1 MILGPS
7 GSGKS
12 TFLTIAGGLQTPT
25 SGKVLIDGIDIE
37 KLSSKKRDE
46 LRLQKIGFILQSYNL
61 LPYLNVAD
69 QFKLVDRIKKS
80 GNVSSEAFNELLEK
94 LAIKKLLK
102 QYPSELSGGQNQR
115 VAIARALY
123 TDPEIILADEPTAAL
138 DSNLVKIVGQ
148 LFHDLAK
155 KRNKAVIAV
164 THDLRLREYAD
175 NVYELADGKLTL
187 SENSSE

>member
-1 MILGPS
+1 M
-7 GSGKS
+7 
-12 TFLTIAGGLQTPT
+12 
-25 SGKVLIDGIDIE
+25 LIDGIDIE

-69 QFKLVDRIKKS
+69 QFKLVDRIKKN
-80 GNVSSEAFNELLEK
+80 GNISSAAFDELLEK

-102 QYPSELSGGQNQR
+102 QYPAELSGGQNQR
-115 VAIARALY
+115 VAIPRALY
-123 TDPEIILADEPTAAL
+123 TNPEIILADEPTAAL
-138 DSNLVKIVGQ
+138 DSNLVKSVGQ
-148 LFHDLAK
+148 LFQDLAK
-155 KRNKAVIAV
+155 KKGKAVIAV

-187 SENSSE
+187 SKNSLDQ

>member
-61 LPYLNVAD
+61 LPYLMW
-69 QFKLVDRIKKS
+69 RI
-80 GNVSSEAFNELLEK
+80 NLNLL
-94 LAIKKLLK
+94 
-102 QYPSELSGGQNQR
+102 
-115 VAIARALY
+115 IA
-123 TDPEIILADEPTAAL
+123 
-138 DSNLVKIVGQ
+138 
-148 LFHDLAK
+148 
-155 KRNKAVIAV
+155 
-164 THDLRLREYAD
+164 
-175 NVYELADGKLTL
+175 
-187 SENSSE
+187 